1 MVRKTMNA
9 QEIEMARL
17 DGLSCTQYPFILNS
31 ILTLFRLGALPSLG
45 TTRWSAHIRR
55 SPTPANNPLQR
66 TRILRKDSLEL
77 ARERLESAVSS
88 DNPPQ
93 HSRNA
98 RRPTSS
104 PTPQPQAGPS
114 QRTTVPPRS
123 PPRTGAAISPRANVS
138 SNQSAGPFRRTTV
151 PPRSVSASS
160 RPRAGTPLR
169 SLLCA
174 QPPRTGV
181 TISPRANVS
190 SNQSAGPFRR
200 TTVPPRSPPRT
211 GVTISPRVNVSSN
224 QSARRSQNTNQRTLP
239 TGQATTPVLLLMPE
253 STLEARERVTPD
265 LERTG
270 LCIICQDEEAT
281 MAAVDC
287 GHLAMCSG
295 CSVVVMASSRK
306 CPLCRRGI
314 ERLIRIY
321 KT

>member
-1 MVRKTMNA
+1 
-9 QEIEMARL
+9 MARL
-17 DGLSCTQYPFILNS
+17 DGLSCTQYPFILDS
-31 ILTLFRLGALPSLG
+31 ILTLSHLGALPSLG
-45 TTRWSAHIRR
+45 ATRWSARIRR

-66 TRILRKDSLEL
+66 TVTWAPLLRKDSLEL

-114 QRTTVPPRS
+114 RRTTVPPRS
-123 PPRTGAAISPRANVS
+123 ANVSSRPRAGTPPRSLLCPQPPRTGVTISPRANAS

-151 PPRSVSASS
+151 PPR
-160 RPRAGTPLR
+160 P
-169 SLLCA
+169 
-174 QPPRTGV
+174 PPRTGV

-190 SNQSAGPFRR
+190 SNQSA
-200 TTVPPRSPPRT
+200 
-211 GVTISPRVNVSSN
+211 
-224 QSARRSQNTNQRTLP
+224 RRSQNTNQRTPP
-239 TGQATTPVLLLMPE
+239 TGQAAAPVLLLMPE
-253 STLEARERVTPD
+253 SALEAHERVTPD

-295 CSVVVMASSRK
+295 CSVVVMGSSRK
-306 CPLCRRGI
+306 CSLCRRGI